1 MHSRL
6 RDSIVNREIPLEVLA
21 EVNEFL
27 IQLEAARNKTG
38 GNLDKSFES
47 EDDDNDED
55 DDFQNDDVDVEVF

>member
-1 MHSRL
+1 M
-6 RDSIVNREIPLEVLA
+6 
-21 EVNEFL
+21 NEFL